1 MGWVM
6 LLEVRL
12 GLKKRLLFFFFLKA
26 WIFFNLKPVFWS
38 PSPAPELLCRPKRV
52 FVFISR
58 LWIDIDPV
66 INSNCG
72 SARFN
77 IDSSHLSM

>member
-1 MGWVM
+1 MGDVVGGQVGI
-6 LLEVRL
+6 EKKVAVFSFFK
-12 GLKKRLLFFFFLKA
+12 GLD
-26 WIFFNLKPVFWS
+26 FFNLKPVFWS
-38 PSPAPELLCRPKRV
+38 PSPAPELLRRPKRV